1 MSLHVHSW
9 GDPGAPPVVCLH
21 GIRGHGGGF
30 QRLAERRLSARYRVV
45 ALDLL
50 GHGRS
55 DWDPPWRLD
64 AHLEALVETTE
75 RLGIERAAWMGH
87 SFGGR
92 LVLELAARDPD
103 RVKRA
108 ILLDPAIWAPPPVAL
123 ERAELARA
131 EESYENLDEA
141 IERRIVV
148 GNLHQAPREWLE
160 EDLAAHLETGPD
172 GRLRYRFCPSAVV
185 TALAELA
192 VPPPPLDSCRVP
204 TLMIHG
210 AESDVVPEVMVELV
224 RDGYGGAI
232 DIVAV
237 PGGHN
242 VLWDAFDETAGAI
255 ESFLAAR

>member
-9 GDPGAPPVVCLH
+9 GDPSAPPVICLH

-30 QRLAERRLSARYRVV
+30 QRLAERRLATRHRLV

-64 AHLEALVETTE
+64 AHLDAVVATVD

-103 RVKRA
+103 RVERA
-108 ILLDPAIWAPPPVAL
+108 ILRDPAIWAPPPVAL
-123 ERAELARA
+123 ERAEFARA
-131 EESYENLDEA
+131 DESYETIEDA
-141 IERRIVV
+141 VERRIVA
-148 GNLHQAPREWLE
+148 GNLYRAPRDWLE
-160 EDLAAHLETGPD
+160 EDLAAHLDTGAD

-185 TALAELA
+185 AALSELA
-192 VPPPPLDSCRVP
+192 TPPPALDSCRVP

-224 RDGYGGAI
+224 RDGYGGQI

-242 VLWDAFDETAGAI
+242 VLWDAFDETADAV
-255 ESFLAAR
+255 EAFLGSY